1 MLDAEKIPVFSLF
14 TNFSIR
20 IFGTDLPYT
29 LLVFAFAVVQY
40 FSYILAEKATGYHFA
55 VAMKTLKEDNR
66 SKWF

>member
-29 LLVFAFAVVQY
+29 LLVFAFAVVQ
-40 FSYILAEKATGYHFA
+40 
-55 VAMKTLKEDNR
+55 
-66 SKWF
+66 